1 MTALV
6 ILEPRTRVSPS
17 SASDFVQQP
26 KQDRSRRTL
35 ERIAR
40 AALELIAEQ
49 GVEATTVAQ
58 IVHRA
63 DSSVGSF
70 YARFSGKDEL
80 VHYVEER
87 VWSEAQRRWDEA
99 LASNAWEGLT
109 LEAVAEGLIRLFI
122 QVERVAG
129 KSRRALAFQG
139 SSASGELTPAQRFR
153 RHLDSGVR
161 TLLLSRGERIR
172 HPRPS
177 EAVILGYRTVSAA
190 IQDLLA
196 EPPRLDVASDADATH
211 LDDDSLCAELTTL
224 LLSYLG
230 ATPAPGEQPGEVDFF
245 EIWG

>member
-1 MTALV
+1 M
-6 ILEPRTRVSPS
+6 SPS

-26 KQDRSRRTL
+26 KQARSRRTL

-40 AALELIAEQ
+40 AALELIAGQ

-58 IVHRA
+58 IVYRA
-63 DSSVGSF
+63 GSSVGSF

-80 VHYVEER
+80 IHYLEER
-87 VWSEAQRRWDEA
+87 VWSEAQGRWDEA
-99 LASNAWEGLT
+99 LASNAWESLT
-109 LEAVAEGLIRLFI
+109 LEAVAEGLIRLLI
-122 QVERVAG
+122 QVERAAG
-129 KSRRALAFQG
+129 KSRRALVFQG
-139 SSASGELTPAQRFR
+139 PRASGELTPAQRFR
-153 RHLDSGVR
+153 HHLDSGVR
-161 TLLLSRGERIR
+161 ELLLSREEGIR

-196 EPPRLDVASDADATH
+196 EPPRLDVAADADAMH
-211 LDDDSLCAELTTL
+211 LDDDALCAELTTL

-230 ATPAPGEQPGEVDFF
+230 AMPTPGEPGDVDFF